1 MKKKIKEMTQY
12 LKTTTV
18 SKKNNLRNWI
28 QRHYIKIIIGII
40 LSLII
45 VFLIVRPKR
54 IDPKTISLVP
64 VSTQNLTSTVSASG
78 KVTSIVDLPL
88 SFKKSDIV
96 ETVNVSVGSRVKKG
110 QILAT
115 LKNQSEL
122 GLVTQARGTLARVLD
137 GSSNEELN
145 LAQTLLSNAKDDLEN
160 TKKLQNRLVE
170 NARRT
175 LYTSGLEAR
184 AEDSVTGESFSNPT
198 VFGSYTGSTEGMYK
212 IVVYRSAGGY
222 SFTVS
227 GLSTGSGTVSASN
240 TVPIGNGLSLQFPV
254 NFNLGSNDTWII
266 NIPNKEST
274 NYTTNLNVYE
284 STKLSADTVIAQ
296 AEALVRE
303 REANLALKK
312 AKPRNADVLSAEG
325 QLQNALGAYENTV
338 IRSPSDGLVT
348 KVAIKPGELA
358 ESLQPLIVVQ
368 DVSKLY
374 VEADINESNITS
386 VSVLQP
392 VTFTID
398 AFGSG
403 RTFSGTVIQVDGAPT
418 ITDGIVNYKI
428 KASLDDKDPD
438 IKTGMNANLTII
450 TNTKDNVLAVPGASL
465 FKKDDK
471 SFVRKIIDINKKK
484 FKEVEVV
491 TGIVGDGNM
500 TEILSGLI
508 SGDTVALI
516 EKK

>member
-1 MKKKIKEMTQY
+1 MKKKIKEMTEY
-12 LKTTTV
+12 LQTTTV
-18 SKKNNLRNWI
+18 SVKNNVWNRI
-28 QRHYIKIIIGII
+28 KKHYIKAIIASI
-40 LSLII
+40 LVILIAFFI
-45 VFLIVRPKR
+45 FKPKR

-64 VSTQNLTSTVSASG
+64 VSAQNLISTVSASG

-96 ETVNVSVGSRVKKG
+96 ETVNVSVGDRVKKG

-122 GLVTQARGTLARVLD
+122 GLVTQARGALARVLD
-137 GSSNEELN
+137 GSSNEEVN
-145 LAQTLLSNAKDDLEN
+145 LAQTLLSNAKEDLEN
-160 TKKLQNRLVE
+160 TKKLQNSLVE

-175 LYTSGLEAR
+175 LYSSGLEAR
-184 AEDSVTGESFSNPT
+184 AEDSVTGESFYNPT
-198 VFGSYTGSTEGMYK
+198 VFGSYTGTTEGVYK
-212 IVVYRSAGGY
+212 IVVYRSSGGY
-222 SFTVS
+222 SFNVS
-227 GLSTGSGTVSASN
+227 GLSNGSGTVSASN
-240 TVPIGNGLSLQFPV
+240 SVSIGNGLSLQFPV

-274 NYTTNLNVYE
+274 SYTTNLNAYE
-284 STKLSADTVIAQ
+284 STKLSADTAIAQ

-312 AKPRNADVLSAEG
+312 AKPRNADILSAEG

-338 IRSPSDGLVT
+338 IRSPSDGVIT

-398 AFGSG
+398 AFGSS

-438 IKTGMNANLTII
+438 IKTGMNANLTIV
-450 TNTKDNVLAVPGASL
+450 TNTKNDVLAIPGAAL

-471 SFVRKIIDINKKK
+471 SFVRKITDINKKK
-484 FKEVEVV
+484 FKEIEVV
-491 TGIVGDGNM
+491 PGIVGDGNM
-500 TEILSGLI
+500 TEIVSGLLLT
-508 SGDTVALI
+508 DTVALI
-516 EKK
+516 EK